1 MTIVLTQQCYDHKEA
16 LYNRLVAQDDR
27 SSGKLTLLLL
37 FFLCKVFSSNKV
49 AIKAVL
55 LPQGGGTSS
64 THKHCLSDW
73 WHQMAGHHPTSPNT
87 LKPATPVILHPHHVF
102 RSHMLDEVL

>member
-55 LPQGGGTSS
+55 LPQCGGTSS

-73 WHQMAGHHPTSPNT
+73 WHQMAGHHPTSPKVT
-87 LKPATPVILHPHHVF
+87 QHP
-102 RSHMLDEVL
+102 